1 MLSTSQRELVKATV
15 PALREHGEA
24 VTRTFYVNLF
34 EAHPELYNIFNPAN
48 QRDGGQQRSL
58 AAAVLAYAEHIDNPQ
73 VLGKML
79 ERIESK
85 HVSLE
90 VKAEHYPIVGK
101 YLLGAIQDVMGAAAT
116 PEILDA
122 WSAAYGQLADTM
134 SGQEEARY
142 VSSAALT
149 DGWRGFKPFRVE
161 RKVTESEV
169 ITSFYLV
176 PADGS
181 PLPPFQAGQFLSIK
195 VHPDGFPY
203 DQIRQYSISCDSNG
217 RHYRISVQ
225 REAGPENDPTGAAGL
240 VSNYLHDV
248 VKEGDVLSVHMPFG
262 DFVLSKGDS
271 PVVLLSGGSGITA
284 VLSMLEHLAGPQ
296 GGTRK
301 VLFIHAARGRARH
314 AFNEHVRALADRR
327 PGVRVLV
334 LYEET
339 GASDIAGLHHDVVG
353 RVSAEILRQ
362 HLPEHGAEFYYCGP
376 IGFMAAIEAVLHE
389 LHVPLEQRHS
399 EAFGPDP
406 SFAADA
412 PVPVPQI
419 GTNLN

>member
-1 MLSTSQRELVKATV
+1 MVSPSQRELVKATV
-15 PALREHGEA
+15 PALRAHGEA
-24 VTRTFYVNLF
+24 VTRTFYANLF

-101 YLLGAIQDVMGAAAT
+101 YLLGAIQEVMGAAAT
-116 PEILDA
+116 TEILDA
-122 WSAAYGQLADTM
+122 WSAAYGQLASIM
-134 SGQEEARY
+134 SGHEEEHY
-142 VSSAALT
+142 VASAARIN
-149 DGWRGFKPFRVE
+149 GWPGFKSFRVE
-161 RKVTESEV
+161 RKVPESEV
-169 ITSFYLV
+169 MTSFYLA

-195 VHPDGFPY
+195 VHLDGFPY

-225 REAGPENDPTGAAGL
+225 REAGPESDPTGAEGL

-248 VKEGDVLSVHMPFG
+248 VKVGDVLAIHMPLG
-262 DFVLSKGDS
+262 DFVLSQGDA

-284 VLSMLEHLAGPQ
+284 VLSMLEHLAGPH
-296 GGTRK
+296 GGTRE

-314 AFNEHVRALADRR
+314 AFNEHVRKLAGRR
-327 PGVRVLV
+327 PGLRVLV

-339 GASDIAGLHHDVVG
+339 GASDIAGVDHDVVG

-362 HLPEHGAEFYYCGP
+362 HLPENAAEFYYCGP
-376 IGFMAAIEAVLHE
+376 IGFMAAMEGVLNE
-389 LHVPLEQRHS
+389 LHVPLKQRHS
-399 EAFGPDP
+399 ETFGPDP

-412 PVPVPQI
+412 PLPVPQI
-419 GTNLN
+419 GTTQN